1 MRRIEV
7 LDQNEGHAG
16 AGRERSKQPPESLE
30 AAGRGAE
37 PDDREAV
44 RPE

>member
-1 MRRIEV
+1 M

-16 AGRERSKQPPESLE
+16 VGRQRVEQLAERIE

-37 PDDREAV
+37 PDDRKAV
-44 RPE
+44 ILGRDTPL

>member
-1 MRRIEV
+1 MCRIEV

-16 AGRERSKQPPESLE
+16 AGRERGEQPAEGVE
-30 AAGRGAE
+30 ATGRGAE
-37 PDDREAV
+37 PDDREAL